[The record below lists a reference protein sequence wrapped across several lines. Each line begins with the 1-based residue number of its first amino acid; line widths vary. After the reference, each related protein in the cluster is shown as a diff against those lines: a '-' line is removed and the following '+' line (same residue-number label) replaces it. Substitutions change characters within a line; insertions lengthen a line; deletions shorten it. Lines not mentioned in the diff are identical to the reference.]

1 MAVFNI
7 AAFRAAFPAFAST
20 VIYPDAT
27 IQSAA
32 DSALCFLSSH
42 NCGCDTLAWQLC
54 TAHLLQLRT
63 QAAAG
68 QSTGG
73 MVTSANIEKVSVTIT
88 PPPATDGYSFW
99 LGLSPYG
106 TELLALLSKCSA
118 GGFYVGGLPERAAFR
133 SVGGIF
139 PRGGRIW

>member
-32 DSALCFLSSH
+32 DSALCFLSGH
-42 NCGCDTLAWQLC
+42 NCGCDTQAWQLA
-54 TAHLLQLRT
+54 TAHLLQLRAN
-63 QAAAG
+63 AASG
-68 QSTGG
+68 TTGG
-73 MVTSANIEKVSVTIT
+73 LVTSASIDKVSVSVT
-88 PPPATDGYSFW
+88 PPPVTDGYSYW
-99 LGLSPYG
+99 LSLSPYG
-106 TELLALLSKCSA
+106 LELLALLSKCSA

-133 SVGGIF
+133 NVGGIF
-139 PRGGRIW
+139 PRGGRVR